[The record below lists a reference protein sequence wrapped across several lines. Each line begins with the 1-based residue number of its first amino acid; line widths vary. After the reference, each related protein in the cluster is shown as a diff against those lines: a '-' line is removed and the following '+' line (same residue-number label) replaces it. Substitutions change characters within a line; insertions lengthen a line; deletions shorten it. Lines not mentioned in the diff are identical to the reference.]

1 MAQNL
6 NDSKAVTAE
15 DTTSSSQSRQEQSSD
30 TQPKAGFTILR
41 PGSGPSF
48 NTPTGQASPTQTA
61 PSSLADDQVS
71 GLTASLEGL
80 EVDDEANNTEDTGLD
95 GFLVGLLKNR
105 NERMFLLK
113 LDLDFCNFLNNP
125 GQDRLVLP
133 SFNSYYRMV
142 VHRVAD
148 YFKVT
153 RHVGPQQKIIL
164 YKTEHSAI
172 PPLRFSDL
180 VEEEEEQPVK
190 SVTVL
195 KRNPNRPASG
205 VSTPDLPSS
214 EPDRKTL
221 SIKEREEAYQ
231 KARARIFHEET
242 STKPKAEGS
251 GPNSRSDSPS
261 VSTPPTEVP
270 RQDGAEDS
278 AKSRARKQG
287 NGRKQGQGSAK
298 TPDEQGDGDS
308 RQHSLPNSRNVSR
321 STSPSPDGNSK
332 PGGNKGPKN
341 KPSKGDL
348 AAECA
353 DSKGRKSTTPSNP
366 PSSPGTV
373 RTPIGLVRTASS
385 SSSQDGFQSPGI
397 GPTPTESPT
406 VNSPSNATGPKTYDY
421 FGQNPTSSSGS
432 VSPMSSGSSRTS
444 FSHSQSTGS
453 KNHRNY
459 HGNSGGPSNNNFG
472 NHTGGANFAK
482 TMNAQPFVPKK
493 PYSKH
498 GNNHTNNAVF
508 NNGPANVYSPGPPNQ
523 NHVFNS
529 GASGSYTHPQVGA
542 SAPWPDRGMLPSHD
556 ASAFYNTQQDP
567 SLPFQ
572 FGNNVAPYP
581 QPGQNTHPSFN
592 NNHHSTSNQHGY
604 HGRARRS
611 HSTKPQFGH
620 QPHFQ
625 HPHHSRTHPPL
636 QHHSN
641 NFNPPSSGGDFVF
654 TQGAQPPLRLGRPFE
669 SNPFQGSHQH
679 YVPDFYPGQGMG
691 GDTQGSYPMFPNQQL
706 TTSPIETPTGGQ
718 RYSFGQKGSG
728 DTNWNQGPNPT
739 PGPGM
744 DPTAMLYN
752 PSSQPPIG
760 SKKGFSPYPSN
771 PPMLGPLPPGGI
783 AMQPPLM
790 MGGPGIAGGGGH
802 AVYDI
807 ERRPPK
813 SSELFDPNS
822 PSPSSSSSSGQSD
835 YIGAFR
841 HQAFHDGGSPYGQD
855 GQGMMMSGDRQSQ
868 GSGFYNPA
876 FSVPHQPHSQTPSH
890 QHHTQQP
897 SHQSYSPVGMTRSYS
912 SSSSTGYPANGNSFN
927 SGQYQSKKNNPM
939 HDYSGVAAAHD
950 GSAKNSPETERPP
963 SLSHILEIYNFDV
976 QDEIFEDLVLPPGA
990 KLRKLKPSGKD
1001 PNGQCLVVFKTGALA
1016 SEALAAFQDG
1026 RESWM
1031 APEAN
1036 IEFKRS
1042 EPKDSSDASK
1052 DGQEHEAGDSDTLDQ
1067 TRIQRRF
1074 NVRVWTP
1081 VLANTTPAGST
1092 GTASPVKNQAT
1103 SGTTLANPADAI
1115 DAANHYG
1122 EDHDSSDHGSRSS
1135 SSPLPSPPTAS
1146 EPEAP
1151 SNSVK

>member
-1 MAQNL
+1 MNNEFL
-6 NDSKAVTAE
+6 TLSAVTAE

-739 PGPGM
+739 PGP
-744 DPTAMLYN
+744 
-752 PSSQPPIG
+752 
-760 SKKGFSPYPSN
+760 
-771 PPMLGPLPPGGI
+771 
-783 AMQPPLM
+783 
-790 MGGPGIAGGGGH
+790 
-802 AVYDI
+802 
-807 ERRPPK
+807 
-813 SSELFDPNS
+813 
-822 PSPSSSSSSGQSD
+822 
-835 YIGAFR
+835 
-841 HQAFHDGGSPYGQD
+841 
-855 GQGMMMSGDRQSQ
+855 
-868 GSGFYNPA
+868 
-876 FSVPHQPHSQTPSH
+876 
-890 QHHTQQP
+890 
-897 SHQSYSPVGMTRSYS
+897 
-912 SSSSTGYPANGNSFN
+912 ANGNSFN